1 LWDVFRFSLPL
12 PCGSPR
18 GEEPDADGTPAEKR
32 RGDDDMSA
40 QVDIERTDLVRR
52 ALVLEGLTLAWV
64 LIEAG
69 VAIWAGSQARSLSL
83 IAFGADSLIEAV
95 SACVLLWRLNVELRH
110 GHAFSEDAER
120 KASKIGGVLLFALA
134 VYVVVSAAWGL
145 WTREGQ
151 EFSRL
156 GLVITAATIPIM
168 YLLAK
173 RKLAVAEKIGSR
185 ALRTDAMESITCGWL
200 SFVVLV
206 GLVVQLV
213 LGVWWVDSITSLV
226 IVYFRVKEGREA
238 WAVEECGCSSRH

>member
-1 LWDVFRFSLPL
+1 
-12 PCGSPR
+12 
-18 GEEPDADGTPAEKR
+18 
-32 RGDDDMSA
+32 MSA

-64 LIEAG
+64 LIEAA
-69 VAIWAGSQARSLSL
+69 VAIWAGSQAHSLSL
-83 IAFGADSLIEAV
+83 IAFGADSLIEAL

-134 VYVVVSAAWGL
+134 AYVVVSAAWGL

-151 EFSRL
+151 EFSHL
-156 GLVITAATIPIM
+156 GLAITATTIPVM

-206 GLVVQLV
+206 GLIAQLV
-213 LGVWWVDSITSLV
+213 FGAWWVDSVTSLV
-226 IVYFRVKEGREA
+226 IVYFLVKEGREA
-238 WAVEECGCSSRH
+238 WAVEECGCSS